1 MIAHYS
7 TLINSR
13 VMEEKQKIQV
23 IFEFDRSAYDAYLFL
38 MGQKKNEE
46 TENIWNAMAEEQVV
60 ADASLLDDYENTV
73 KLMMI
78 SLAILAVE
86 KKVKK

>member
-60 ADASLLDDYENTV
+60 ADASLLDDDENTV

>member
-1 MIAHYS
+1 
-7 TLINSR
+7 
-13 VMEEKQKIQV
+13 MEEKQKIQV